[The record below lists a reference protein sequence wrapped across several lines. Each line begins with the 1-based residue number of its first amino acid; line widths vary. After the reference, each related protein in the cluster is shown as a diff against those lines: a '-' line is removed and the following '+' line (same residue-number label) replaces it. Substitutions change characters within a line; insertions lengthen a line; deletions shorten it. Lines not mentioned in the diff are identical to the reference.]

1 MHGCPTSFAGALA
14 FTAVVLLSAPRLE
27 AQAVSS
33 SPVVEW
39 HQIFNAATLA
49 AVPVPNSLATSR
61 SAALVSVSVFDAVN
75 GIDRWFTPYLVE
87 ERAPARTSVD
97 AATIQ
102 AAYATLVRLY
112 PAQAAFLTARR
123 DASMDRVIAVERSD
137 AVQRGMLWGQ
147 RVADAIWSARQHD
160 GLSPAMAPF
169 MGSATIGFWR
179 PTPPANSPGS
189 GPQFATM
196 TPWVLARP
204 AQFRPVPPPA
214 LNSPEYATDFNETKV
229 WGAATGSPRQ
239 PEDSALARFWSGN
252 GTLFWTRVA
261 SELAQTRQLTP
272 HESAHLFAVLHVALA
287 DASIATWD
295 AKYRYVF
302 WRPVTAIPLADNDG
316 NNDTAA
322 DQTWTP
328 FLTTSAHPEYPSGHS
343 NLAGAAATV
352 LSTLLGD
359 HVAFDATSEVMPGAV
374 RSFVGFER
382 AIEEMADARVF
393 GGMHFRTAC
402 VRGSELGSTVASH
415 VLRHAMRA
423 IRQDLDGAPQSE
435 RP

>member
-1 MHGCPTSFAGALA
+1 MPTRPTSFGGALA
-14 FTAVVLLSAPRLE
+14 FTAVVLLSGPPLE
-27 AQAVSS
+27 AQVVAS

-39 HQIFNAATLA
+39 HQIFNAATFA
-49 AVPVPNSLATSR
+49 TVPVPNSLATSR
-61 SAALVSVSVFDAVN
+61 SAALVSVSVFDAIN
-75 GIDRWFTPYLVE
+75 GIDRWYTPYLVK
-87 ERAPARTSVD
+87 ERAPARTSAD

-112 PAQAAFLTARR
+112 PAQAAFLAARR
-123 DASMDRVIAVERSD
+123 DASLTRVIAVERVD
-137 AVQRGMLWGQ
+137 AVQRGIVWGQ
-147 RVADAIWSARQHD
+147 HVADAIWSARQND
-160 GLSPAMAPF
+160 GLSPTMAPF

-204 AQFRPVPPPA
+204 SQFRPVPPPA
-214 LNSPEYATDFNETKV
+214 LNSAEYATDFKETKA

-239 PEDSALARFWSGN
+239 AEDSALATFWSGN

-261 SELAQTRQLTP
+261 SDLAETRQLTS

-316 NNDTAA
+316 NNETAA
-322 DQTWTP
+322 DPTWTP

-343 NLAGAAATV
+343 NLTGAAATV

-359 HVAFDATSEVMPGAV
+359 DVAFDATSEVMPGAV
-374 RSFVGFER
+374 QIVR
-382 AIEEMADARVF
+382 RV
-393 GGMHFRTAC
+393 
-402 VRGSELGSTVASH
+402 
-415 VLRHAMRA
+415 
-423 IRQDLDGAPQSE
+423 
-435 RP
+435 